1 MTFPQQSGRR
11 FGNLVDVEVRTLE
24 DGSVRVAGH
33 AAVFDS
39 PTQIGPPGVGFEE
52 VIARGAFKKTLADG
66 ADVRFLFNHNPDLV
80 LARTKSGTLNLRE
93 DEVGLAVDAQLAP
106 TSVGRDLA
114 ILLKRGDVDKMSFG
128 FRVVKDQ
135 WETVRRDGDGGT
147 FERRTVLEAQLM
159 DVSGVTW
166 PAYDETDLALREA
179 TLTRELRDAR
189 KSRTEPA
196 PATRT
201 VTTNSTNSTNWEIA
215 TNSTNWEI
223 ANNVFVGDNTE
234 TEAEPAEAT
243 PEKRTTEAEPA
254 AATSSNPGATVRERD
269 MPLYAI
275 LTAHANGGHSDVPRL
290 LCPACSQPAS
300 ATA

>member
-1 MTFPQQSGRR
+1 MTAVQQSGRR

-39 PTQIGPPGVGFEE
+39 PTQIGPPGIGFEE
-52 VIARGAFKKTLADG
+52 VIARGAFKKTLSDG

-201 VTTNSTNSTNWEIA
+201 VTTNSTN
-215 TNSTNWEI
+215 WEI

-234 TEAEPAEAT
+234 IEAEPVEAT

-254 AATSSNPGATVRERD
+254 AATSSNSGATVRERD